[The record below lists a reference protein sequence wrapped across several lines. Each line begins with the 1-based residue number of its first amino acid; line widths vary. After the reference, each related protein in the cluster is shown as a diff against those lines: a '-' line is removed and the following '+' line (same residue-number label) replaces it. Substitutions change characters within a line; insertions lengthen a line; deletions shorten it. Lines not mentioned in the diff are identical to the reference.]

1 VLRCVECNAASSP
14 RPEVEHHQAPRDA
27 LGWLTFSVAD
37 PDVAS
42 ERFVV
47 TYCSDCLAREF
58 GGVVCRLPSVR
69 SA

>member
-1 VLRCVECNAASSP
+1 MLRCVECNAASSP
-14 RPEVEHHQAPRDA
+14 RPEVEPHQAVQKD

-37 PDVAS
+37 PDEKA

-47 TYCSDCLAREF
+47 TYCSACLAREF
-58 GGVVCRLPSVR
+58 GGVLCKLPSLR